1 MKRLLDKIMYDKNL
15 SIRQVSIMT
24 GVPKSTI
31 NDIAV
36 GKTMPRID
44 TIETIAKVSK
54 FAFPTFM
61 NLITNK
67 CPSSRTIPQNRV
79 RFPLVMCIY
88 SKGAR

>member
-1 MKRLLDKIMYDKNL
+1 MKMLLDKIMYDKNL

-44 TIETIAKVSK
+44 TLETIAKGLKIRISDLYESDYK
-54 FAFPTFM
+54 
-61 NLITNK
+61 
-67 CPSSRTIPQNRV
+67 
-79 RFPLVMCIY
+79 
-88 SKGAR
+88 